1 MSQMMQTMHD
11 PVYREKIEQK
21 MAGLKSDPELSNI
34 MQELEGGGPAAMMK
48 CTLSPLPEQALA
60 KIRLC
65 SCLLLKVE
73 APCSEQHPWRSAS
86 LCLQVLGQPK
96 GPGETEWGNG
106 GRFQCR
112 GHRGWG
118 AW

>member
-1 MSQMMQTMHD
+1 MSSMMQTMHD

-48 CTLSPLPEQALA
+48 CTLSTLSEQALA
-60 KIRLC
+60 CISLC
-65 SCLLLKVE
+65 CALKDE
-73 APCSEQHPWRSAS
+73 APCSAQHLWHSAS

-96 GPGETEWGNG
+96 GAGEVERGNG
-106 GRFQCR
+106 GCLQCR
-112 GHRGWG
+112 RHRGWG
-118 AW
+118 AR

>member
-48 CTLSPLPEQALA
+48 CVLSTRPRASFGMHQTVPVPAVKRGGPLLY
-60 KIRLC
+60 
-65 SCLLLKVE
+65 
-73 APCSEQHPWRSAS
+73 QHLWHSAS
-86 LCLQVLGQPK
+86 TVLAGTGTTQRC
-96 GPGETEWGNG
+96 WRN
-106 GRFQCR
+106 
-112 GHRGWG
+112 
-118 AW
+118 